1 MSGIESVND
10 LQSASC
16 PTTLID
22 VLINIAERSRLT
34 CVFPAQRSA
43 WWRLDNCFRDQAVT
57 NAAQM
62 AGLLSGA
69 DLPVV
74 PPGD

>member
-34 CVFPAQRSA
+34 CVS
-43 WWRLDNCFRDQAVT
+43 
-57 NAAQM
+57 
-62 AGLLSGA
+62 LLSAALGG
-69 DLPVV
+69 V
-74 PPGD
+74 

>member
-22 VLINIAERSRLT
+22 VLIIS
-34 CVFPAQRSA
+34 P
-43 WWRLDNCFRDQAVT
+43 
-57 NAAQM
+57 NAH
-62 AGLLSGA
+62 G
-69 DLPVV
+69 
-74 PPGD
+74 